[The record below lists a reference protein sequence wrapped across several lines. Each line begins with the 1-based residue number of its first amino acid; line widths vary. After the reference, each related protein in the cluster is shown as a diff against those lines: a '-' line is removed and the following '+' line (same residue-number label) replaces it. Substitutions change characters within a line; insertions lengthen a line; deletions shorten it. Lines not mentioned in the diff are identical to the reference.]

1 MSYGNRSKSVTKMGG
16 NHFED
21 ERHQT
26 GISNKNTTN
35 DLIFLVGWP
44 KAILNESIT
53 TLKSDSETE
62 TATILFIG
70 LYIFKIII
78 YSLETAI
85 IMVSEQRNP
94 S

>member
-1 MSYGNRSKSVTKMGG
+1 MHDSMYYGIRSKSVTKVGG

-35 DLIFLVGWP
+35 DLIFSVGWP
-44 KAILNESIT
+44 KAILDESMT

-62 TATILFIG
+62 TTTILFIG
-70 LYIFKIII
+70 LCIF
-78 YSLETAI
+78 
-85 IMVSEQRNP
+85 
-94 S
+94 